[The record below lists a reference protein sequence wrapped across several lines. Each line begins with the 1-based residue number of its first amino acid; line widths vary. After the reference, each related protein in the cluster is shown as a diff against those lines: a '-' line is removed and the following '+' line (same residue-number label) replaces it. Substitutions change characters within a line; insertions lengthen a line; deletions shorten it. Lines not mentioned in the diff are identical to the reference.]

1 MEEFTAERFAE
12 TENYVKLNTMRI
24 FVNYYVKY
32 CVGNSIISCTR
43 EKGKKMK
50 KSTLDENEKKLL
62 LQELKERLDFYTFQ
76 ASEEQFDAQKVEV
89 LVKQI
94 QELESDGS
102 VAKQNASRQDFEAF
116 QKYRAEKSADAERL
130 AALDGEGKATDAD
143 YLTASGAVSGSGDIK
158 KRSAVYGRQR
168 GSSGF
173 VRAAA
178 VGIAVLLAV
187 GGSIGAVN
195 AQKDEGLIRWLKKSV
210 YGEVILVEPEKDN
223 FSDEFG
229 EDTETFYHSPEE
241 LPEPYRKYFV
251 DLEGMEGLEGY
262 EQEQISL
269 FRNKISWRLELS
281 WKNAKQESLIFS
293 IWGIK
298 DSVVVQ
304 DRRFDKF
311 EDFYDKEVN
320 GIELHVCTK
329 QEDSGE
335 KDVSIYF
342 YNGNRRYMVEGRLSL
357 EVMEQIAAEYAERV
371 LEENK

>member
-1 MEEFTAERFAE
+1 MEEFTTECFAE

-32 CVGNSIISCTR
+32 CVGNSIVNCTR

-50 KSTLDENEKKLL
+50 KSTWDENEKKLL

-102 VAKQNASRQDFEAF
+102 VAKENASQQDFEAF
-116 QKYRAEKSADAERL
+116 LKYREEKFADAERL
-130 AALDGEGKATDAD
+130 AALNKEGKDAEP
-143 YLTASGAVSGSGDIK
+143 G
-158 KRSAVYGRQR
+158 KRSWRFPAVYEKRW

-195 AQKDEGLIRWLKKSV
+195 AQKDEGLIHWLQKSI
-210 YGEVILVEPEKDN
+210 YGEVIVVEPEKN
-223 FSDEFG
+223 NLSDEFE
-229 EDTETFYHSPEE
+229 EDIVAVYHNPEE
-241 LPEPYRKYFV
+241 LPKPYRKYFV

-269 FRNKISWRLELS
+269 SSNKISWHLDLS
-281 WKNAKQESLIFS
+281 WKNERQESLLFS
-293 IWGIK
+293 VLGIK

-304 DRRFDKF
+304 DRRFDKY

-320 GIELHVCTK
+320 GIELHICTK
-329 QEDSGE
+329 QDDTGE
-335 KDVSIYF
+335 KDVAIYF
-342 YNGNRRYMVEGRLSL
+342 YNGNRRYTVEGKLSV
-357 EVMEQIAAEYAERV
+357 EVMEQIAAEYTERV
-371 LEENK
+371 LKENKN